1 MYECEAITVY
11 LIFYWH
17 VRDTQVLFV
26 NIHTFH
32 KKCQISTLK
41 VSQKGQVSTLQV
53 SKHCQSSTLKGS
65 KEYQV
70 STQKSVICVRL
81 VH

>member
-53 SKHCQSSTLKGS
+53 SKHCQSSTLKVS
-65 KEYQV
+65 KKCKV
-70 STQKSVICVRL
+70 STLKVSKSVRL